1 MSTSPCV
8 GLCTLDDDDV
18 CIGCGRTLDEIL
30 HPPVEGSQANQF
42 APDNH
47 PAGSANPAG

>member
-30 HPPVEGSQANQF
+30 HPSTVSDAKRPAQDSHPVESITM
-42 APDNH
+42 
-47 PAGSANPAG
+47 AGS